1 MSNSPHF
8 KPKLVV
14 MLSRFPFP
22 LEKGDKLRAFYQIQE
37 LSNNFEITLIAISD
51 KKVGASE
58 LKILKNYCSA
68 IHVIRITKWTIV
80 VNLCISL
87 FLNKPL
93 QVGYFYSFKGHLK
106 IKQLLKEIQPNHI
119 YCQLIRSTEYIK
131 NYHACPKT
139 LDYMDALSK
148 GIERRISKS
157 PWYSKWIFK
166 TEAKRLKQYERA
178 IFDYFEHKTIIS
190 EQDREHIF
198 HPQKKQIEIISNGI
212 DQRFFEI
219 LPVPKVYDLVFIG
232 NLSYAPNIEAVEF
245 ISNEILKTNKELSC
259 LISGASPHPIVQRIC
274 RTNKQITL
282 QGWTEDIRTA
292 YCQGRIFLAPMMI
305 GTGMQNKL
313 LEAMA
318 LGIPCITTDLANNAI
333 KAINGESILVANTKS
348 EFIFAIEQLFNDEN
362 LYQQVAKEGRLFV
375 QKNYSWKTATSPLKQ
390 LMLSD
395 CRI

>member
-1 MSNSPHF
+1 
-8 KPKLVV
+8 
-14 MLSRFPFP
+14 MLSRFPYP

-37 LSNNFEITLIAISD
+37 LSHRFDIILIAISD

-58 LKILKNYCSA
+58 LQILKNYCSA
-68 IHVIRITKWTIV
+68 VHIIRISKITIA
-80 VNLCISL
+80 VNLCVSL
-87 FLNKPL
+87 FSNKPL

-106 IKQLLKEIQPNHI
+106 VKRLLEEIQPNHI

-131 NYHACPKT
+131 NYHACLKT

-157 PWYSKWIFK
+157 PWYLKWIFK
-166 TEAKRLKQYERA
+166 TEAKRLKQYERS

-190 EQDREHIF
+190 EQDREHIL
-198 HPQKKQIEIISNGI
+198 HPQKKQIEIIPNGI

-219 LPVPKVYDLVFIG
+219 LPVSRIYDLVFIG

-245 ISNEILKTNKELSC
+245 ISNEILKTNEKLTC
-259 LISGASPHPIVQRIC
+259 LISGASPHPSVQRIC
-274 RTNKQITL
+274 RSNKQITL

-292 YCQGRIFLAPMMI
+292 YCQGRIFVAPMMI

-318 LGIPCITTDLANNAI
+318 LGIPCITTSLANNAI
-333 KAINGESILVANTKS
+333 KAINGESILVANNKS
-348 EFIFAIEQLFNDEN
+348 EFVLAIEHLLNDEN
-362 LYQQVAKEGRLFV
+362 FYQKIAQEGRQFV
-375 QKNYSWKTATSPLKQ
+375 KKKYSWKIATSPLEE